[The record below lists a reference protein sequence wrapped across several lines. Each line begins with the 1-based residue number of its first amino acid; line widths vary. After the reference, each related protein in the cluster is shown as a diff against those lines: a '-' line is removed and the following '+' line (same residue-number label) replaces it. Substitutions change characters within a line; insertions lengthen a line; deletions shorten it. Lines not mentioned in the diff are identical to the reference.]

1 MPDRFGLVGA
11 PEPAW
16 TADHS
21 PRPAARQ
28 AKRASAPAR
37 RQQGAKGLRLASI
50 ALLGAAAAA
59 ALTVYLKKPEWLGFK
74 SANPPPVQSPVPP
87 PTSAADVP
95 KGPESSGKP
104 DEPGQA
110 GPGPTASTGE
120 PVSPALP
127 SPRKARETG
136 ATPDPT
142 IPVPAPPSSP
152 DPNANENAN
161 EPTSPAPSP
170 PREARETGPSTPDPT
185 LPVPT
190 PPLTPGPSAKEN
202 FVEPLSPAP
211 SPPREARET
220 GPSTS
225 DPTIPAPTPPASSDD
240 SNANSNANEPREPVP
255 AAKPAEQQKPRSLQR
270 LLADARRLRERGKPD
285 AALGTYGRAI
295 ELEPENADA
304 LAGRGL
310 CYLDLSRY
318 APAEASFQA
327 ALEAD
332 EQHAGAL
339 MGLAETFRYEG
350 RRTEA
355 VTYYRK
361 YLAAHPEGEDAVAAR
376 NAIDALKE

>member
-1 MPDRFGLVGA
+1 MP
-11 PEPAW
+11 
-16 TADHS
+16 
-21 PRPAARQ
+21 
-28 AKRASAPAR
+28 
-37 RQQGAKGLRLASI
+37 I
-50 ALLGAAAAA
+50 ALLGAMAAA
-59 ALTVYLKKPEWLGFK
+59 ALTVYLRKPAWFGFK
-74 SANPPPVQSPVPP
+74 SVSPPPVQSPVPP

-95 KGPESSGKP
+95 KAPETSGKP
-104 DEPGQA
+104 AEHGQA
-110 GPGPTASTGE
+110 GPGPATSARE
-120 PVSPALP
+120 PVSPARP
-127 SPRKARETG
+127 SPRNARETG
-136 ATPDPT
+136 PTPDPT
-142 IPVPAPPSSP
+142 LPVPAPPSSS
-152 DPNANENAN
+152 DPNANAN
-161 EPTSPAPSP
+161 EPPSPAPSP
-170 PREARETGPSTPDPT
+170 PHEARETGPSTPDST

-190 PPLTPGPSAKEN
+190 PPLTPGPIANEN

-211 SPPREARET
+211 SPPREAKET
-220 GPSTS
+220 APSTPN
-225 DPTIPAPTPPASSDD
+225 PTIPAPTPPSSSDP
-240 SNANSNANEPREPVP
+240 NSDPNANEPREPVP
-255 AAKPAEQQKPRSLQR
+255 AAKPAEQKPRSLQR

-355 VTYYRK
+355 VTYYRR